1 MKYLFSAIFIVN
13 AVIALYL
20 FIHNFWKKRHPDF
33 ENRVLQYFTIA
44 SGIWSIGFGM
54 MVIQTDV
61 ESAYHWRCL
70 AIFGTVAYMVT
81 VQLLICRIS
90 GISSRI
96 SIVLDLIAMLGI
108 IPYFMSIRRDQTNFF
123 MSKLGMTYQFKQ
135 GIINN
140 IYTGYFTLV
149 SINILAV
156 IIYMI
161 VRSPF
166 KRSKAFGRMFL
177 YVTILILIGTVL
189 DMVFPAIGYPAVP
202 GSNLTQ
208 FIGLVIMYYAMG
220 IINKNKITIEN
231 MSQFIYFSLAM
242 PVLLFDK
249 DNMLRISNEAAD
261 EFFGMPNNEERFG
274 MITVERLFDDVDRN
288 VFDFEGTHR
297 SVDTNTV
304 RKHIPC
310 NLTISKINDS
320 FGDIIGYIFI
330 VADRSEHVKYIKE
343 LEIARKQADSSNL
356 AKSRFL
362 ANMSHEIRT
371 PMNAIIGFSELA
383 LKEECSDAMTE
394 YLMDIKSSSHN
405 LLNIINDILDIS
417 KIESGKMAMVDIKY
431 DTAELLHGV
440 FQMIQTQ
447 SMQKDIDFEMKVEPE
462 LPRTLLG
469 DANRIRSILVNLL
482 NNAVKYTQKGYV
494 KFEVKVL
501 SHVDDSIRIQFIVKD
516 SGIGIRKED
525 YERLFTAFTQLD
537 KNQNYGIEGNGLGL
551 TLAKGYCEMMN
562 GRIWV
567 ESEYE
572 KGSVFYAE
580 IEQSVVDDTPI
591 ELDKFKESKD
601 EFSFGTLKVDDVRVL
616 VVDDNEVNRRVV
628 SMSFAYYGMEV
639 DLAAS
644 GDEAIDKCSKYNY
657 DIVFMDQ
664 MMPKM
669 DGVETM
675 QHIRKLNDFY
685 KAGGAGRIIVLTAN
699 AISGVRQQLI
709 EIGFDEYLSKPINYK
724 QFEKVLVS
732 VLPAE
737 KLFSGNHDKPS
748 ADNTAEIYLAAETKS
763 EDKTNVET
771 EKQPVNKMGVE
782 TEMQRVDRMKAESKK
797 RPEDSI
803 QIDDELLE
811 IVYRSGLEQLENM
824 ADARAKEDWRLFSTY
839 AHAIKGTCLNIKED
853 KFAEMAKA
861 LEVAGKENNLEYI
874 DQNTDDFISC
884 YTAFLED
891 IRCRLNIEP
900 SESCSND
907 AAQVDINQILPDIK
921 KALEEYDFA
930 TAASIIRDAS
940 DKPMDDNTADCVHK
954 IQKLLDNMELDKLNE
969 YIQCLGA

>member
-54 MVIQTDV
+54 MFIQTDV

-96 SIVLDLIAMLGI
+96 SIVLDSIAMLGI

-123 MSKLGMTYQFKQ
+123 MSKLGMTYQFKP
-135 GIINN
+135 GVINN

-161 VRSPF
+161 VRSPL
-166 KRSKAFGRMFL
+166 KRSKALGRMFL

-383 LKEECSDAMTE
+383 LKEECSDVMTE

-417 KIESGKMAMVDIKY
+417 KIESGKMVMVDIKY

-447 SMQKDIDFEMKVEPE
+447 SMQKNIDFEMKVEPE

-469 DANRIRSILVNLL
+469 DANRIRSVLVNLL

-551 TLAKGYCEMMN
+551 TLAKRYCEMMN

-601 EFSFGTLKVDDVRVL
+601 EFSFGTLKVNDVRVL

-628 SMSFAYYGMEV
+628 SMSFAYYGMDV

-685 KAGGAGRIIVLTAN
+685 KAGGAGCIIVLTAN

-709 EIGFDEYLSKPINYK
+709 KRGFDEYLSKPINYK
-724 QFEKVLVS
+724 QLEKVLVS

-737 KLFSGNHDKPS
+737 KLSGGNHDK
-748 ADNTAEIYLAAETKS
+748 I
-763 EDKTNVET
+763 NVET
-771 EKQPVNKMGVE
+771 EKQLADKIGAE
-782 TEMQRVDRMKAESKK
+782 SEMQRADKMKAESEN
-797 RPEDSI
+797 RPADDI

-811 IVYRSGLEQLENM
+811 IVYRSGMEQLENM
-824 ADARAKEDWRLFSTY
+824 ADAKEKEDWRLFSTY

-853 KFAEMAKA
+853 KFAKMAKA
-861 LEVAGKENNLEYI
+861 LEIAGKENNSEYI
-874 DQNTDDFISC
+874 EQSTDDFISS

-900 SESCSND
+900 SENCSND
-907 AAQVDINQILPDIK
+907 AAQVEINQILPDIK

-954 IQKLLDNMELDKLNE
+954 IQKLLDSMELDKLNE
-969 YIQCLGA
+969 YIHSLGA

>member
-20 FIHNFWKKRHPDF
+20 FIHNFWTKRHPDF

-54 MVIQTDV
+54 LFIQTDV

-70 AIFGTVAYMVT
+70 AIFGTVAYMIT

-96 SIVLDLIAMLGI
+96 SIVLDSIAMLGI
-108 IPYFMSIRRDQTNFF
+108 IPYFMSIRRDQTKFF
-123 MSKLGMTYQFKQ
+123 MSKLGMTYQFKP

-161 VRSPF
+161 VRSPL
-166 KRSKAFGRMFL
+166 KRSKALGRMFL

-189 DMVFPAIGYPAVP
+189 DMVFPAIGYPALP

-208 FIGLVIMYYAMG
+208 FMGLVIMYYAMG
-220 IINKNKITIEN
+220 IINKNKITVEN

-261 EFFGMPNNEERFG
+261 EFFGIPNNEERFR
-274 MITVERLFDDVDRN
+274 MITVERLFDDVDRS
-288 VFDFEGTHR
+288 VFDFEGTHS

-383 LKEECSDAMTE
+383 LKEECSDVMKE

-417 KIESGKMAMVDIKY
+417 KIESGKMMMVDIKY

-447 SMQKDIDFEMKVEPE
+447 TMQKNIDFEMKVEPK

-469 DANRIRSILVNLL
+469 DANRIRSVLVNLL

-501 SHVDDSIRIQFIVKD
+501 SHVDDNIRIQFIVKD
-516 SGIGIRKED
+516 SGIGIREED
-525 YERLFTAFTQLD
+525 YEHLFTAFTQLD

-551 TLAKGYCEMMN
+551 ALVKGYCEMMN

-601 EFSFGTLKVDDVRVL
+601 EFSLGTLKVSNVKVL

-628 SMSFAYYGMEV
+628 KMSFAYYGMDV

-669 DGVETM
+669 DGVEAM
-675 QHIRKLNDFY
+675 QHIRELNDFY

-724 QFEKVLVS
+724 QLEKVLVS
-732 VLPAE
+732 VLPEE
-737 KLFSGNHDKPS
+737 KLLRANNDEAN
-748 ADNTAEIYLAAETKS
+748 ADSTTKLQSEAGKKSETETKLTGKTEIES
-763 EDKTNVET
+763 EKQLADKTEAELEN
-771 EKQPVNKMGVE
+771 QPADG
-782 TEMQRVDRMKAESKK
+782 
-797 RPEDSI
+797 I

-811 IVYRSGLEQLENM
+811 IVYRSGMEQLENM
-824 ADARAKEDWRLFSTY
+824 SDARAKEDWLLFSTY

-861 LEVAGKENNLEYI
+861 LEMAGKEKNSEYI
-874 DQNTDDFISC
+874 EQNTDDFISR

-900 SESCSND
+900 LENGSND
-907 AAQVDINQILPDIK
+907 ETQVDIDKFLTEIK

-930 TAASIIRDAS
+930 TAASIIRDTK
-940 DKPMDDNTADCVHK
+940 DKPMDDDTADCVQN
-954 IQKLLDNMELDKLNE
+954 IQKLLDSMDLDKLNE
-969 YIQCLGA
+969 YIQSLGT